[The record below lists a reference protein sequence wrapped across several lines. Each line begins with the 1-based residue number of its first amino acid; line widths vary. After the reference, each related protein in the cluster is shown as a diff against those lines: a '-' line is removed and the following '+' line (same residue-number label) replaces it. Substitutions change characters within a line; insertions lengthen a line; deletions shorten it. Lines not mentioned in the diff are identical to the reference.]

1 MTPKSLKSTS
11 GHANSTQTARDAI
24 RRCTI
29 PLLVKPVELAWDIPD
44 ADSNTNHKCGFS
56 YARHWCKTRAAMP
69 PITLCRE
76 ETETFSPGLPGATA
90 QWQKAAVC

>member
-11 GHANSTQTARDAI
+11 GHANSTQTARDAF

-29 PLLVKPVELAWDIPD
+29 PLLVKPVEPAWDIPD

-56 YARHWCKTRAAMP
+56 HARHCCKTRAAMP
-69 PITLCRE
+69 HYHPLPRRNRNV
-76 ETETFSPGLPGATA
+76 FSRPPGTMA